1 MWEHKSY
8 RLSSRVELILPM
20 PEHLTVDS
28 RIVVKKELSTLV
40 CSSSHM
46 NAHDSRLYYLHLGP
60 CHTFQIAIQTITN
73 NGKRNCTTAHLY
85 KLNTALDSLLN
96 CT

>member
-28 RIVVKKELSTLV
+28 RIVVKKELSTPV

-46 NAHDSRLYYLHLGP
+46 NAHDSRLY
-60 CHTFQIAIQTITN
+60 
-73 NGKRNCTTAHLY
+73 
-85 KLNTALDSLLN
+85 
-96 CT
+96 

>member
-8 RLSSRVELILPM
+8 RPSSRVELILPM

-46 NAHDSRLYYLHLGP
+46 NAHDSRLY
-60 CHTFQIAIQTITN
+60 
-73 NGKRNCTTAHLY
+73 
-85 KLNTALDSLLN
+85 
-96 CT
+96 